1 LGETAP
7 EDLKGG
13 IMEGARKAREDLLQE
28 LAVLRKKVRDLERSG
43 QAVQFWEERYRE
55 LAEFLPQIVFE
66 LDKKG
71 RFTFF
76 NRHITAFL
84 GYDQEDIRKGLTGW
98 DVVISEDR
106 ERMKRE
112 IELVL
117 KGKSKARGTETAL
130 VKKDG
135 TSFPVTIFAAPIVSA
150 GEIVGLRGVGVDVT
164 RQKKAEKELRE
175 SEARYRSIVEHTHD
189 GICILDEKSRLIY
202 LNDEIC
208 RIMGY
213 TREEML
219 NREFIDYID
228 PEDRA
233 LANERYVRRQRGEDV
248 VDQYEVRLVRKGGE
262 RIFAEAKVSLL
273 KEEGGKRRSVV
284 KLLDIT
290 DRKNAEESLRQS
302 ENLYRTIFENTGTVM
317 GILDENRKIIL
328 LNAEFERLT
337 GIPREEVVGRL
348 WSAEQSKISDLK
360 RLIGLHEELLADPS
374 RGPFHTEFTMK
385 DAAGQE
391 RDVFLVISAIPETR
405 LTVCS
410 LMDITERKHAV
421 NTLLEREKALEETTR
436 RLEEVNEALRV
447 LLKHKQDSQGEVE
460 SKVLANVRELVL
472 PYVKKLQGTSLDG
485 AQKAYTDIVETNLED
500 IMSPFLRTLTSQY
513 LNFTPKE
520 IQVAN
525 YIRSGKTTKEIARI
539 MGVSRSAIDLHRN
552 HIRTKLGLNKKKANL
567 RTHLA
572 SLA

>member
-1 LGETAP
+1 MTGTKRTSE
-7 EDLKGG
+7 E
-13 IMEGARKAREDLLQE
+13 LLQE
-28 LAVLRKKVRDLERSG
+28 LETLRKKVEDLEQNSRT
-43 QAVQFWEERYRE
+43 VQFWEERYRE
-55 LAEFLPQIVFE
+55 LAEFTPQIVFE
-66 LDKKG
+66 MDRKG

-76 NRHITAFL
+76 NRHITTFF
-84 GYDQEDIRKGLTGW
+84 GYDQEDIRKGLMGW
-98 DVVISEDR
+98 EVVIPEDR
-106 ERMKRE
+106 ARMKRE

-135 TSFPVTIFAAPIVSA
+135 TALPVSLFASPIVSA
-150 GEIVGLRGVGVDVT
+150 QGIVGLRGIGVDIS
-164 RQKKAEKELRE
+164 RQKEVEKELRE

-189 GICILDEKSRLIY
+189 GICVLDEKARVIY

-208 RIMGY
+208 RIMEY
-213 TREEML
+213 PREEIL
-219 NREFIDYID
+219 GTEFIQHIA

-233 LANERYVRRQRGEDV
+233 MAMDRYLRRQRGESV
-248 VDQYEVRLVRKGGE
+248 VDQYEVRIVRKSGDYM
-262 RIFAEAKVSLL
+262 FAEAKVSILD
-273 KEEGGKRRSVV
+273 EEKGRRRSVV

-290 DRKNAEESLRQS
+290 DRKKAEEGLRYS

-317 GILDENRKIIL
+317 GILDEDRTIML

-337 GIPREEVVGRL
+337 GIPREEVIGQL
-348 WSAEQSKISDLK
+348 WGVDLTDKPDLK
-360 RLIGLHEELLADPS
+360 RLIGLHKELLADPS
-374 RGPFHTEFTMK
+374 KGPFHTEFTIR
-385 DAAGQE
+385 GQGGQI
-391 RDVFLVISAIPETR
+391 RDIFLVVSAIPETR

-410 LMDITERKHAV
+410 LMDITERKQAV
-421 NTLLEREKALEETTR
+421 NALLEREKALEETTR

-472 PYVKKLQGTSLDG
+472 PYVKKLQGTALDG
-485 AQKAYTDIVETNLED
+485 AQKAYADIVETNLED

-572 SLA
+572 SLT